1 MKKEDYDAMMER
13 ARNARDKN
21 VTDAIKKRDERAQSR
36 AKYNQSHPKES
47 RTKNTHKGWFG
58 K

>member
-1 MKKEDYDAMMER
+1 MMNR

-36 AKYNQSHPKES
+36 AKYNQSHPKET